1 MTVTATAV
9 EAGAAGGGARE
20 RRWLIAGAAAVTVFG
35 LLHHLDHS
43 IRGNHV
49 GWPLSGTP
57 TPFTF
62 SLLIYAFLLPGIYF
76 TARGRLGAGYW
87 LAVGLAGL
95 ALVVFVHFVPTED
108 YESFSDIYT
117 PYAEPLEYVATEA
130 PANRVAFFRDTY
142 APHASAAWGWLAIAD
157 MYALVLSL
165 VALIATAAAVRRRSG
180 HW

>member
-1 MTVTATAV
+1 MEATAAV
-9 EAGAAGGGARE
+9 APRPALTRAPRL
-20 RRWLIAGAAAVTVFG
+20 RRGLIAGAGAVTGFG
-35 LLHHLDHS
+35 LAHHLDHS

-49 GWPLSGTP
+49 GWPLADTP

-62 SLLIYAFLLPGIYF
+62 SLLIYAFLLPGIVL
-76 TARGRLGAGYW
+76 TAHGRLWAGYW

-95 ALVVFVHFVPTED
+95 ALVTFVHFVPTAD
-108 YESFSDIYT
+108 YESFADIYS
-117 PYAEPLEYVATEA
+117 PYAEPVTYVATEA

-142 APHASAAWGWLAIAD
+142 APHAHAAWGWLAVVD

-165 VALIATAAAVRRRSG
+165 VALSAVAIVVRRRSG